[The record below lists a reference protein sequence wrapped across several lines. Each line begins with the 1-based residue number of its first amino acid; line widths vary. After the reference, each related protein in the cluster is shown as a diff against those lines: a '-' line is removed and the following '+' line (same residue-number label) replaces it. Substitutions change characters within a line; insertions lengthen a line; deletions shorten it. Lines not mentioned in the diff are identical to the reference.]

1 MIVTGGNFS
10 GTIYGGGFGK
20 KCGQG
25 DSRDANLGK
34 VGKTEV
40 HVSGLTN
47 GEVSVFGGGLY
58 ADVTGNTQVTINTGK
73 YNHIYGSGYVES
85 PYNPAHIGG
94 DVTVTFNDGETQ
106 ILGAINDQIA
116 GALDGVVA
124 GSMNICLLYTSD
136 AADE

>member
-1 MIVTGGNFS
+1 M
-10 GTIYGGGFGK
+10 
-20 KCGQG
+20 
-25 DSRDANLGK
+25 RNLGK

-85 PYNPAHIGG
+85 P
-94 DVTVTFNDGETQ
+94 
-106 ILGAINDQIA
+106 L
-116 GALDGVVA
+116 
-124 GSMNICLLYTSD
+124 
-136 AADE
+136 